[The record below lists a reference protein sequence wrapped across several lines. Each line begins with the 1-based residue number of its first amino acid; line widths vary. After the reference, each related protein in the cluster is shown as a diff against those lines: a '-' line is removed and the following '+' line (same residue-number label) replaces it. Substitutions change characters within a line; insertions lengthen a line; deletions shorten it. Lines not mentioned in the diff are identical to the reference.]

1 MVPELAQPKGARTGR
16 LESDAHLAGH
26 LAELGRSDPTLLP
39 IIERAGPVA
48 LRRSDGGF
56 AGLARIIIGQ
66 QVSTQSA
73 DAIWGRFAAIE
84 GALEPGRH
92 LRLDAEAY
100 RRAGLSAAK
109 ITTLSALAAALTE
122 GRLDLDG
129 LADLPAEAAMAALT
143 GQRGIG
149 PWTAGLYLMFAAGH
163 PDIFPAGDVAL
174 QRAVQWGFG
183 LDDKPSA
190 KTLSERAEAWSP
202 WRTAAAHLFWRYYR
216 ALRSKEGVSI

>member
-1 MVPELAQPKGARTGR
+1 MDRKLAQPGASRTGR
-16 LESDAHLAGH
+16 LETDAHLADH
-26 LAELGRSDPTLLP
+26 IAELGRHDPALLP

-48 LRRSDGGF
+48 LRRSAGGF
-56 AGLARIIIGQ
+56 AGLARIIVGQ

-84 GALEPGRH
+84 GALEPESH
-92 LRLDAEAY
+92 LSGDADAY
-100 RRAGLSAAK
+100 RRAGLSTAK
-109 ITTLSALAAALTE
+109 ITTLAALATALAE
-122 GRLDLDG
+122 GGLDLDG
-129 LADLPAEAAMAALT
+129 LAQLPAEAAMAALT

-190 KTLSERAEAWSP
+190 KALSERAASWSP